1 MERKETKALAKPYD
15 IITNVAI
22 TLRKFTEDKELL
34 LPDDYSIEN
43 ALKSAW
49 LILQETVDKDK
60 KPVLEV
66 CSRASIAN
74 ALLDMAV
81 QGLNP
86 GKKQCYFIAYG
97 SKLICQRS
105 YFGTMAVAER
115 VAGAKDIWAEVVYQG
130 DGFEYEIA
138 HNRKNVTK
146 HIQKLENIKSKNI
159 VATYCVIEFQGKK
172 PAITEIMTMEQVRQ
186 AWAKSK
192 MNPDTSTSIHAM
204 FTEEMCKRTVI
215 NRACKKI
222 INSSS
227 DNNLFLKSFHRVD
240 DEQIEAD
247 IAAEID
253 EKANKEIID
262 VNPDTGEITEGEVA
276 RTQEP
281 EAKPIKVPPK
291 AELAKKKT
299 PKKERDISKILTIA
313 DMRWAC
319 WSDFNMQ
326 PKQVCAELGVASENE
341 ITQSPQDCY
350 RQIAA
355 VRMPVEQEVECEF

>member
-1 MERKETKALAKPYD
+1 
-15 IITNVAI
+15 
-22 TLRKFTEDKELL
+22 
-34 LPDDYSIEN
+34 
-43 ALKSAW
+43 
-49 LILQETVDKDK
+49 
-60 KPVLEV
+60 
-66 CSRASIAN
+66 
-74 ALLDMAV
+74 
-81 QGLNP
+81 
-86 GKKQCYFIAYG
+86 
-97 SKLICQRS
+97 
-105 YFGTMAVAER
+105 
-115 VAGAKDIWAEVVYQG
+115 
-130 DGFEYEIA
+130 
-138 HNRKNVTK
+138 
-146 HIQKLENIKSKNI
+146 
-159 VATYCVIEFQGKK
+159 
-172 PAITEIMTMEQVRQ
+172 MEQVRQ

-262 VNPDTGEITEGEVA
+262 VKPDTGEITEGEVA